1 MSIVMNGW
9 FSHHPQTCL
18 PLSDKLTP
26 LFWGFYITDYNDSWS
41 YFSRKEIINY
51 LKRYEPIGC
60 HDPYTADRL
69 SQLGV
74 ETFVSSCLTL
84 TLPKRKCQENCDKV
98 LVVDGEGI
106 PFPAELKEQA
116 VYYTHVIPGKNREVI
131 KRAYA
136 RLMLDMYRREARLV
150 VTTRLH
156 CLLLCVA
163 MGISVVFFNNPE
175 DYRVSWVKNIGVDI
189 YTLRNIERVNW
200 NLMPVDFEQQ
210 KEILINDFKLMIRK
224 YDYLHSY

>member
-1 MSIVMNGW
+1 MAYTNPVVPMSIVMNGW

-156 CLLLCVA
+156 CLLPCVA

-189 YTLRNIERVNW
+189 LRC
-200 NLMPVDFEQQ
+200 
-210 KEILINDFKLMIRK
+210 EI
-224 YDYLHSY
+224 